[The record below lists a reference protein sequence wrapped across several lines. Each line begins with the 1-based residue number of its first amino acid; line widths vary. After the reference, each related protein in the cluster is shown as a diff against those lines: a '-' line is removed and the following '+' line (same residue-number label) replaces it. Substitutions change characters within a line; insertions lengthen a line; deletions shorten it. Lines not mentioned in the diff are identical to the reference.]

1 MTLKKKALSSVAALT
16 LVLSMLPVL
25 AFGDDAEDSVGKE
38 ELTDDPLG
46 ELVYQQPDA
55 AAVASAAASRNVVR
69 AGALPTPDPAGAEEG
84 FQLSKSLGVDEQGGQ
99 VITLEAYATG
109 SISLVS
115 QSVPCDIVLVLDQSG
130 SMANGFGT
138 ESSYRAIESST
149 NRQLYTLADDGV
161 LYVLTDDGYVSV
173 NVERDWDFWAV
184 QYQYTYTWAG
194 QDAPLVSRGW
204 NTVPSFDVTFYVY
217 EQTTISR
224 LTALKSAANSFIES
238 VRTESLGKDGVAGT
252 EDDVH
257 HRIAVAGFASGARDY
272 GNTEL
277 FIGSQAYGYG
287 GAARGVYSRALQDMT
302 TQQGYGNAIASIG
315 QLDANGGTHIDLG
328 LEMAEGVFMAN
339 PVPEGQVRSRVTVV
353 LTDGAPGDQ
362 GNDSNVANS
371 AIQYANTLKS
381 AAVGSTVYSVGIFPG
396 ANAAGALPD
405 RSRWGWN
412 DNDSNRFMH
421 LLSSNYPEAT
431 NLDTPGPR
439 FVSEDGSV
447 PDFYL
452 SAADASGLNAIFQS
466 ISEQIGGSSVN
477 VGAEAVVRDVLARGF
492 ALPKGADTSSVKA
505 YTQAYLGESEGWSEP
520 TAFADANVS
529 LSGQSVDVSGFDF
542 STNWVGMEERADG
555 TTVPHGAK
563 LVVTIPFVR
572 TATFGGTGY
581 TNEGT
586 SGVYDA
592 ADGDLLAAFEQP
604 IDSQALD
611 YRMETTGD
619 TVYWGETTDVA
630 DNLAWAAGYRPD
642 GENNALV
649 DLVYELHMDGAVYY
663 CTVPAGTD
671 TTAEGFAFAWVDA
684 NDEPVDALEVL
695 PAVGSTSYALT
706 CTVKDAW
713 QGEGAQSNLV
723 LTGSVPV
730 EALPCSVTVSK
741 QVSGDTFG
749 AGDSFVVSVAPDEA
763 TVARYR
769 ELAATFPQAADL
781 VMDEVRAVL
790 QADGSMTI
798 VGLPVG
804 AYRVI
809 EDTNWSWR
817 YSFEGARGGEPV
829 EHGALVTLP
838 TSSERPASVMWTHAS
853 LTLVNM
859 LTTDGWLSHETAA
872 VNTFAVVDGVVTV
885 TRQN

>member
-1 MTLKKKALSSVAALT
+1 MTLKRKALSSVAALA
-16 LVLSMLPVL
+16 LALSMLPVL
-25 AFGDDAEDSVGKE
+25 AFGDDTVDAVGEE
-38 ELTDDPLG
+38 ELTDEALG

-69 AGALPTPDPAGAEEG
+69 AGALPAVDPVGMEDG

-109 SISLVS
+109 NISLVS

-130 SMANGFGT
+130 SMRDGFGT

-149 NRQLYTLADDGV
+149 NRQLYRLAGSEV
-161 LYVLTDDGYVSV
+161 LYVLTDDGYVPV
-173 NVERDWDFWAV
+173 NVERDWNFGAV
-184 QYQYTYTWAG
+184 RYQYTYTWAG
-194 QDAPLVSRGW
+194 QDAPLVSLGQ

-217 EQTTISR
+217 EETTISR
-224 LTALKSAANSFIES
+224 LAALKSAASSFIES
-238 VRTESLGKDGVAGT
+238 VRAESLGKDGVPGT

-257 HRIAVAGFASGARDY
+257 HRIAMAGFASGARDY
-272 GNTEL
+272 ENTEL

-287 GAARGVYSRALQDMT
+287 NAARGVYGQALQDMA
-302 TQQGYGNAIASIG
+302 TQQGYGNAVASIG

-362 GNDSNVANS
+362 GNDPGVANS

-396 ANAAGALPD
+396 ADATGALPD

-421 LLSSNYPEAT
+421 LLSSNYPSAT

-492 ALPKGADTSSVKA
+492 ALPEGADASLVKTF
-505 YTQAYLGESEGWSEP
+505 TQTYLGESEGWSEP
-520 TAFADANVS
+520 VAFADANVS
-529 LSGQSVDVSGFDF
+529 LSGQSVDVTGFDF

-581 TNEGT
+581 TNENA
-586 SGVYDA
+586 SGVYAA

-604 IDSQALD
+604 VDSQALD
-611 YRMETTGD
+611 YRIEMTGD
-619 TVYWGETTDVA
+619 TVYWGDTTDVA

-642 GENNALV
+642 GKNNALV
-649 DLVYELHMDGAVYY
+649 DLVYELTVGGALYR

-671 TTAEGFAFAWVDA
+671 TTAEGFTLTWKDA
-684 NDEPVDALEVL
+684 NDEPVTALEVL
-695 PAVGSTSYALT
+695 PAVGSSSYALT

-713 QGEGAQSNLV
+713 QGEGGQPNLV

-741 QVSGDTFG
+741 QVAGDTFG

-781 VMDEVRAVL
+781 VMDEVRAGL
-790 QADGSMTI
+790 QADGSVT
-798 VGLPVG
+798 VAGLPVG
-804 AYRVI
+804 TYRVI
-809 EDTNWSWR
+809 EDANWSWR
-817 YSFEGARGGEPV
+817 YRFVETRGGEPV
-829 EHGALVTLP
+829 EQGALVTLP
-838 TSSERPASVMWTHAS
+838 TSNERPASVMWAHAS
-853 LTLVNM
+853 LTLVNT
-859 LTTDGWLSHETAA
+859 LATDEWLSHETAA
-872 VNTFAVVDGVVTV
+872 VNTFDVVDGVVTV